1 MASSSPSIVHKA
13 FGSHS
18 AGSDADRAA
27 RIASAPPV
35 GLAARL
41 SPRLSPSRF
50 HFAPEYCT
58 LDNSPALSTPWSLFR
73 EGRWLRDGSVKKL
86 SACGGCVRRSAHC
99 SRNTRH
105 QHADARKYP
114 PPSRR
119 APLPTTLP
127 IKDPPAAS
135 ACAMDCSP
143 GANPLSAA
151 KAPPSRQQAE
161 YGPRFRRPEQL
172 AATPPQPPLHT
183 IGFTFV

>member
-58 LDNSPALSTPWSLFR
+58 LDNSPALSTPWSLLR

-119 APLPTTLP
+119 APLPTTLHNQR
-127 IKDPPAAS
+127 PPGCISLRHGLLPWRKPSLSRKSPAESAAS
-135 ACAMDCSP
+135 RVRPAFP
-143 GANPLSAA
+143 
-151 KAPPSRQQAE
+151 QA
-161 YGPRFRRPEQL
+161 
-172 AATPPQPPLHT
+172 
-183 IGFTFV
+183 